1 MNKIDFIY
9 NYPYAGYG
17 DEGRF
22 QATWSEKRK
31 TLNGCYT
38 YPMVFN
44 NTVTRCRHIKV
55 RTEIENTGSGTIF
68 NRKWDF
74 MVQKSSGTW
83 VDIETFTMPETGIYT
98 VDCDIGELDINM
110 IAFVPSSNPGSG
122 KTWNQWCEIEQL
134 TVTESLEVRS
144 LASGTFQYGVFPN
157 RSGVK
162 QSLTEVYVNIDG
174 TLVQSTDILV
184 NIGGTLKSIAPV
196 YSGYNSSDTDV
207 PILYS
212 FTPSSSGTYRIRAK
226 DICGD
231 HELRL
236 YDSDFTAISSTYFY
250 AESFE
255 LTAGALYYITVT
267 HYPYATYAS
276 ESYLQIYKE
285 A

>member
-1 MNKIDFIY
+1 M
-9 NYPYAGYG
+9 
-17 DEGRF
+17 
-22 QATWSEKRK
+22 
-31 TLNGCYT
+31 
-38 YPMVFN
+38 
-44 NTVTRCRHIKV
+44 
-55 RTEIENTGSGTIF
+55 
-68 NRKWDF
+68 
-74 MVQKSSGTW
+74 
-83 VDIETFTMPETGIYT
+83 
-98 VDCDIGELDINM
+98 
-110 IAFVPSSNPGSG
+110 
-122 KTWNQWCEIEQL
+122 
-134 TVTESLEVRS
+134 
-144 LASGTFQYGVFPN
+144 
-157 RSGVK
+157 
-162 QSLTEVYVNIDG
+162 
-174 TLVQSTDILV
+174 QSTDILV

-267 HYPYATYAS
+267 HYPYETYAS